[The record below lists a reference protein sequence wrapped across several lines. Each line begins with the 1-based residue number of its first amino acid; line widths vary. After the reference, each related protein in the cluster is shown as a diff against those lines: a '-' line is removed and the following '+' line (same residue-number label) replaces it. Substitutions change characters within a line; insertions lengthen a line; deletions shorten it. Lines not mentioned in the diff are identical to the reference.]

1 MIKTK
6 RIFFHWINGDVYIG
20 DWRDGVPHGHG
31 EFNYGSPGNNYFF
44 ICIKLI
50 LSMQIKLVKDILV
63 NMKRVSEQVMEPTT
77 IQMEGH
83 LLEHFK
89 MITEKALGSCTIL
102 LDSGEKED
110 GFKISSW
117 GKSESIWIMR
127 PF

>member
-1 MIKTK
+1 
-6 RIFFHWINGDVYIG
+6 
-20 DWRDGVPHGHG
+20 
-31 EFNYGSPGNNYFF
+31 
-44 ICIKLI
+44 
-50 LSMQIKLVKDILV
+50 MQIKLVKDILV

-117 GKSESIWIMR
+117 VK
-127 PF
+127 